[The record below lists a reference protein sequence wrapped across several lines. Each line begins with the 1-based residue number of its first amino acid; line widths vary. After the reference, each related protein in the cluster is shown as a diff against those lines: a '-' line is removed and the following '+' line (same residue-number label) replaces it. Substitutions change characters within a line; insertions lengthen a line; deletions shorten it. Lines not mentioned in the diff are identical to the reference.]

1 MVIANFRQGGGWRR
15 LSQRFWLLAGLC
27 AFGAAVSPAC
37 AQPAAASPSRE
48 QYEQLFLITLKN
60 PSDLDASFR
69 FAQVAAALDED
80 EAAIGAL
87 ERLLFYNPKLSR
99 VRLELGVL
107 YYKLKA
113 YGQARVYFTS
123 AVEDEGVP
131 EEVRARAQAFI
142 QEIDRRD
149 NPSQFSGYFQSGA
162 RYQSNVNAGPSS
174 LNVRALGF
182 DAVLNQQFGRRND
195 WNSFFLGGVRHI
207 QTIENGRGDTI
218 ETTVSGYISRQNR
231 NPEFDIGLVEITS
244 GPRINVAPDVLPGI
258 TVRPYGLVNV
268 TSLGRTGYQTAT
280 GYGAAITIPTPWASF
295 EAVGDSRRRAF
306 ENSSKFPVA
315 GEQTGVLST
324 GSLSALVPVVDGL
337 RVFGRIAYADNAT
350 NSAFA
355 FNAFVQQSYDIG
367 IQWDFRAPFIDAPL
381 RWTLTPTVGQIW
393 TRYGLPN
400 QLIDPATN
408 RRDREFRVGLSLDA
422 PLTEN
427 LGFAAQVLLQN
438 NASTLPNFR
447 YHNWTVVIGP
457 TLRF

>member
-1 MVIANFRQGGGWRR
+1 M
-15 LSQRFWLLAGLC
+15 
-27 AFGAAVSPAC
+27 
-37 AQPAAASPSRE
+37 
-48 QYEQLFLITLKN
+48 
-60 PSDLDASFR
+60 
-69 FAQVAAALDED
+69 
-80 EAAIGAL
+80 
-87 ERLLFYNPKLSR
+87 
-99 VRLELGVL
+99 
-107 YYKLKA
+107 
-113 YGQARVYFTS
+113 
-123 AVEDEGVP
+123 
-131 EEVRARAQAFI
+131 
-142 QEIDRRD
+142 
-149 NPSQFSGYFQSGA
+149 
-162 RYQSNVNAGPSS
+162 
-174 LNVRALGF
+174 
-182 DAVLNQQFGRRND
+182 
-195 WNSFFLGGVRHI
+195 RHI

-244 GPRINVAPDVLPGI
+244 GPRINVAPDVLPGL
-258 TVRPYGLVNV
+258 TVRPYGLANV

-324 GSLSALVPVVDGL
+324 GSLSALVPVFDGL

-400 QLIDPATN
+400 ALIDPATN